1 MTVKK
6 LCKSTFLSIFNIGGE
21 KIGFAFNVLICNL
34 INYISRLKELHEN
47 EQKTNFQKPRF
58 LAENRS
64 KT

>member
-6 LCKSTFLSIFNIGGE
+6 LCRSTFLSIFNIGGG
-21 KIGFAFNVLICNL
+21 KIDFDSNILIYSS
-34 INYISRLKELHEN
+34 INHISRLKELHEN

>member
-6 LCKSTFLSIFNIGGE
+6 LCRSTFLSIFNIGGG
-21 KIGFAFNVLICNL
+21 KIGFASNMLIYNS
-34 INYISRLKELHEN
+34 INHISRFKELYEN
-47 EQKTNFQKPRF
+47 EQKTNFPKPRF